1 MDGTC
6 LAAGTVAGEGSF
18 PSGEGTSVEAGVSE
32 DLVEFGW
39 SAEVDSRGCFKK
51 IVCGGNFIVQK
62 RYQSLKQY
70 IASREM
76 CASFFIPFLLC

>member
-51 IVCGGNFIVQK
+51 NCEWWGLRRGCGNLHGGYV
-62 RYQSLKQY
+62 
-70 IASREM
+70 
-76 CASFFIPFLLC
+76 